1 MLITIEGNIGSGKS
15 TIINY
20 LRNLKTDNI
29 VFVDEPVSEWLNIK
43 DNNGKNALE
52 VFYEDQKENSFWFQ
66 VLAYITRLRN
76 LLKTI
81 EENTDK
87 IIICERSIYTD
98 KYVFAKML
106 YECGNLSEMEW
117 KTYSYWFDTFK
128 DKTELDLI
136 LYVNTDP
143 DECFNRIIKRNRP
156 EEVNKISKEYLTK
169 CHNKHLEW
177 FANKDN
183 KTEIINING
192 HDTIDNIMQFV
203 TKFTNDLVNVT
214 KFTNELVNNKQ

>member
-1 MLITIEGNIGSGKS
+1 MLVTIEGNIGSGKS
-15 TIINY
+15 TIINH
-20 LRNLKTDNI
+20 LRNLKSDYI
-29 VFVDEPVSEWLNIK
+29 VFVDEPVSEWLSITH
-43 DNNGKNALE
+43 NGKNALE

-66 VLAYITRLRN
+66 ILAYITRLRN

-81 EENTDK
+81 EEYPNK

-106 YECGNLSEMEW
+106 YESGYLSEMEW

-143 DECFNRIIKRNRP
+143 DECYNRIIKRNRS
-156 EEVNKISKEYLTK
+156 EEINKISRDYLK
-169 CHNKHLEW
+169 MCHNKHLEW
-177 FANKDN
+177 FDLNNVDN
-183 KTEIINING
+183 KTKIIHING
-192 HDTIDNIMQFV
+192 HNSVEDVMDFVKTI
-203 TKFTNDLVNVT
+203 TNQLIAE
-214 KFTNELVNNKQ
+214 KNK

>member
-1 MLITIEGNIGSGKS
+1 MLVTIEGNIGSGKS
-15 TIINY
+15 TIINH
-20 LRNLKTDNI
+20 LRHLKSDYI
-29 VFVDEPVSEWLNIK
+29 VFVDEPVSEWLNITH
-43 DNNGKNALE
+43 NGKNALE

-66 VLAYITRLRN
+66 ILAYITRLRN

-81 EENTDK
+81 EEHPNK

-106 YECGNLSEMEW
+106 YESGYLSEMEW

-136 LYVNTDP
+136 LYVNTNP
-143 DECFNRIIKRNRP
+143 DECYNRILKRNRP
-156 EEVNKISKEYLTK
+156 EEVNKISKDYLTM

-177 FANKDN
+177 FQLNNLDH
-183 KTEIINING
+183 KTKIIHING
-192 HDTIDNIMQFV
+192 HSSVEDVLDFVKSITNKLIDDKI
-203 TKFTNDLVNVT
+203 L
-214 KFTNELVNNKQ
+214 